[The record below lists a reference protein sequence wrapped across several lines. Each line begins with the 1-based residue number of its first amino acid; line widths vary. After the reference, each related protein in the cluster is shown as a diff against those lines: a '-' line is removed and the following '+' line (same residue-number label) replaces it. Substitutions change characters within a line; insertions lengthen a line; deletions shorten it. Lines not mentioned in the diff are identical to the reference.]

1 MGNWYEKLTVYMV
14 ILYSHLRKQGGQADN
29 ALKWI
34 IIKILES
41 GVPHHLP
48 HNIFCMTCKAHH
60 FNVSS
65 PCSFVVPRTCLVIL
79 PVHFIVYVVSPS

>member
-48 HNIFCMTCKAHH
+48 HNIFCMTPFIFLHRLTGFFYKLAMGKLFHSSES
-60 FNVSS
+60 VSLS
-65 PCSFVVPRTCLVIL
+65 IK
-79 PVHFIVYVVSPS
+79 